1 MDNSKKVFK
10 GIGIA
15 LFILIVLA
23 SIAIDVWFIY
33 VNNYAPKKIIENTY
47 EIGMQETTDGDKKHF
62 IEVRYN
68 SNENNNGYETLDIKL
83 NYMLDETEND
93 FYSQGIQFVA
103 GDENEK
109 IDWQYLV
116 DDSMPYVSWSEGSWY
131 NFRNNKNF
139 YGYFGTYFADN
150 YNYSSSNDY
159 ETSTISTNEI
169 TDETSFKIQL
179 GDELYKMKFKGSTN
193 DIYGDENLHA
203 QEYGCSNFLGNQ
215 RYNNYYYYQN
225 IYSFAYK
232 IYQAVQ
238 SLENGTKSSMIFEFC
253 DMFDY
258 YKYDAGTGQYSSTAY
273 QNIDILEQE
282 FKSYYAIYVEKVADG
297 ARKASDSLFNA
308 VAGNAN
314 FNITGETS
322 GDDYFVGKNIIN
334 CNIYSFEYVLV
345 GDNYFSLKLNDA
357 FMQAYSSQ
365 AGKIALRIEID
376 LDELKKK
383 NINFYGFTNDS
394 GLDKFEIVECYTLE
408 TINDEVVKT
417 EVDVWIG

>member
-15 LFILIVLA
+15 LFVLIVLV

-47 EIGMQETTDGDKKHF
+47 EIGMQETADGDKKHF

-68 SNENNNGYETLDIKL
+68 SNENNNGYEMLDIKL
-83 NYMLDETEND
+83 NYMLDENEND

-103 GDENEK
+103 SSENAK

-116 DDSMPYVSWSEGSWY
+116 DDSMQYVSWSEGHWY

-139 YGYFGTYFADN
+139 YARFGTYFADN

-159 ETSTISTNEI
+159 ETTTISTNEI
-169 TDETSFKIQL
+169 TDETTFKIQL
-179 GDELYKMKFKGSTN
+179 GDDLYKMKFKGATN
-193 DIYGDENLHA
+193 EVYSDKNLYA
-203 QEYGCSNFLGNQ
+203 QEYVKSNFFGNQ
-215 RYNNYYYYQN
+215 TYNNYYFYEN

-232 IYQAVQ
+232 IYQAIQ
-238 SLENGTKSSMIFEFC
+238 SVSNGTKSTMIFEFC

-258 YKYDAGTGQYSSTAY
+258 YKYDESTGQYSSTAY
-273 QNIDILEQE
+273 QNIDILTEE
-282 FKSYYAIYVEKVADG
+282 FKSYYAIYIEKVADG
-297 ARKASDSLFNA
+297 VRKASDSLFNA

-314 FNITGETS
+314 FNITGDTS
-322 GDDYFVGKNIIN
+322 SDDYFVGKNIIN
-334 CNIYSFEYVLV
+334 CDIYSFEYVLV
-345 GDNYFSLKLNDA
+345 GDNSYSLKLNDA
-357 FMQAYSSQ
+357 FMKAYSSQ

-376 LDELKKK
+376 LDELKQK
-383 NINFYGFTNDS
+383 NINFFGFTNDS